1 MDGTKLE
8 AVSEETHDSL
18 PKLREMV
25 EAIVAGMGLELV
37 DIEVIGKRRPRVCI
51 FADGPDGLNVDQC
64 ARISKALSAQ
74 LDDEGD
80 QDLFQGAYSLEVSSP
95 GLDREFKSS
104 NDYRRNVGRRVQ
116 AQYREARPGG
126 VETIVGLLES
136 FDDQGFELTLDDG
149 ERVRC
154 SYDEIRRIH
163 RSIEI

>member
-1 MDGTKLE
+1 M
-8 AVSEETHDSL
+8 SEETHDSL

-25 EAIVAGMGLELV
+25 KAILAGMALELV

-51 FADGPDGLNVDQC
+51 FVDGSDGVTVDQC

-80 QDLFQGAYSLEVSSP
+80 EHLFSGAYSLEVSSP
-95 GLDREFKSS
+95 GLDREFKSED
-104 NDYRRNVGRRVQ
+104 DYRHNVGRRVQ
-116 AQYREARPGG
+116 AQYCEARPGG
-126 VETIVGLLES
+126 VESLVGLLEG
-136 FDDQGFELTLDDG
+136 FDESGFELTLDGG

-154 SYDEIRRIH
+154 SYEEIRRIH